1 MTVPTNTSVVEYEGN
16 GVTTAFPVPF
26 KFPAN
31 DDLVVTK
38 VYNDVANVL
47 VLGTDYT
54 VVGAGAQSGGAVIAT
69 SAPENGATINITRE
83 LDTVQE
89 TDLRNQGRYFA
100 ETHESVFDYLTMLI
114 QQGFAVLARTLK
126 RPVGKDYFDA
136 ENRRISRVDD
146 PVEDGD
152 AANKVWTQQY
162 VGSLISSG
170 TGPINLASNV
180 TYFSPEL
187 VPHVLQDLSGGSS
200 SDGAALVSR
209 ATVALD
215 SVYNLQGAR
224 KISNQLMRVAGY
236 YPGGSVS
243 GNSSATGGGLFRW
256 DADRPKSQHNGGTI
270 ISPTVPWNGLQST
283 VGAYLSGSG
292 ETTPGGNGC
301 WVRVA
306 DDVKLVDF
314 GGVISESLDS
324 SAAFSAALK
333 YCLATNKE
341 LYLPEG
347 VVRVNSS
354 AVINGATTLFSS
366 VKIRGTFKTS
376 GVAAGYVVS
385 RVGSLIYTNGNS
397 ALDISFNDFRNEN
410 FDIRGVAFVDTSFYP
425 AGTPV
430 NPNPAI
436 VIRKGNPDASSNRYI
451 TGNVLEDVAFVSYQ
465 DAVKTIGV
473 ATGLPTYN
481 YVGPTSL
488 NRVYFYKCGTAMH
501 LQDCTYSHLFLNEC
515 LLFDLSSQS
524 IFLTKTV
531 SGTGGNVD
539 VTFSNCVFESIWG
552 IMNTANGLT
561 SSTKRNTAVFN
572 SCGREFCGLYGPTG
586 GGGNFAGSPLGY
598 IGHTDVMINGNWER
612 GQAFGETALPA
623 IDSGAVIFASRY
635 VDVLMNGGQVGSP
648 EYVNVVDVS
657 GTIPASGSLTKT
669 FNVSGSFVLN
679 ADVAYD
685 DGFGGHQNVVAY
697 GNPTG
702 SKARDVTGTI
712 ISAGLSATYGDGPS
726 GAAFTV
732 TFNNGT
738 ASPINVK
745 IRVTNKAGLI
755 VTVS

>member
-1 MTVPTNTSVVEYEGN
+1 MTTYATGNPLGSKGPRDLCDNAENFDAAMNDRVNTTWN
-16 GVTTAFPVPF
+16 DRFGVTRPTLKGYEEQFNSFLAGSGFENPPLIYVDGSPLTVDRATQIIDRGGNLYSVKLPSSFPVVLSGNWPE
-26 KFPAN
+26 
-31 DDLVVTK
+31 DEGLLVVRGDQSLRQEITSISPSEGSSIIGNSTVSVSSVADIKNQTK
-38 VYNDVANVL
+38 RADLKLSLSSYHP
-47 VLGTDYT
+47 LGK
-54 VVGAGAQSGGAVIAT
+54 SGG
-69 SAPENGATINITRE
+69 
-83 LDTVQE
+83 
-89 TDLRNQGRYFA
+89 
-100 ETHESVFDYLTMLI
+100 
-114 QQGFAVLARTLK
+114 
-126 RPVGKDYFDA
+126 
-136 ENRRISRVDD
+136 
-146 PVEDGD
+146 
-152 AANKVWTQQY
+152 
-162 VGSLISSG
+162 G
-170 TGPINLASNV
+170 TFIW
-180 TYFSPEL
+180 SP
-187 VPHVLQDLSGGSS
+187 S
-200 SDGAALVSR
+200 
-209 ATVALD
+209 T
-215 SVYNLQGAR
+215 
-224 KISNQLMRVAGY
+224 
-236 YPGGSVS
+236 
-243 GNSSATGGGLFRW
+243 
-256 DADRPKSQHNGGTI
+256 PKSNHDGGTI
-270 ISPTVPWNGLQST
+270 FSPTVPWDGSQST
-283 VGAYLSGSG
+283 LSDYLDGEGETDPSGSG
-292 ETTPGGNGC
+292 C
-301 WVRVA
+301 WLRIF
-306 DDVKLVDF
+306 DEVKLEYF
-314 GGVISESLDS
+314 GGLISETIDS
-324 SAAFSAALK
+324 SASFLAAIK
-333 YCLATNKE
+333 YCLSNNKE
-341 LYLPEG
+341 LNLPDG
-347 VVRVNSS
+347 AVRLNSP
-354 AVINGATTLFSS
+354 AVINGSTTLFSS

-376 GVAAGYVVS
+376 GVSAGYVVN
-385 RVGSLIYTNGNS
+385 RVGSLIYTDGNS

-425 AGTPV
+425 PGTPAS
-430 NPNPAI
+430 PNPAI
-436 VIRKGNPDASSNRYI
+436 IIRKGNPDGSSNRYI

-465 DAVKTIGV
+465 DPIKTIGV
-473 ATGLPTYN
+473 AAGLPAYN

-488 NRVYFYKCGTAMH
+488 NRVYFYRCGTVMH
-501 LQDCTYSHLFLNEC
+501 LQDCTYNHLFMNEC
-515 LLFDLSSQS
+515 LLFDISSQA
-524 IFLTKTV
+524 IFLSKTD

-572 SCGREFCGLYGPTG
+572 SCNREFCGLYGPTG

>member
-1 MTVPTNTSVVEYEGN
+1 MTTYATGNPLGSKDPRDLYDNAENFDAAMNDRVNTTWN
-16 GVTTAFPVPF
+16 DRFGVTRPTLKGYEEQFNYFLAGSGFENPPLIYVDGSPLTVDRATQIIDRGGNLYSVKLPSSFPVVLSG
-26 KFPAN
+26 N
-31 DDLVVTK
+31 WSEDEGLLVVRGDQSLRREITSTSPSEGSSIIGNSTVSVSSVADIKNQTK
-38 VYNDVANVL
+38 RADLKLSLSSYHP
-47 VLGTDYT
+47 LGT
-54 VVGAGAQSGGAVIAT
+54 SGG
-69 SAPENGATINITRE
+69 
-83 LDTVQE
+83 
-89 TDLRNQGRYFA
+89 
-100 ETHESVFDYLTMLI
+100 
-114 QQGFAVLARTLK
+114 
-126 RPVGKDYFDA
+126 
-136 ENRRISRVDD
+136 
-146 PVEDGD
+146 
-152 AANKVWTQQY
+152 
-162 VGSLISSG
+162 G
-170 TGPINLASNV
+170 TFIW
-180 TYFSPEL
+180 SP
-187 VPHVLQDLSGGSS
+187 S
-200 SDGAALVSR
+200 
-209 ATVALD
+209 T
-215 SVYNLQGAR
+215 
-224 KISNQLMRVAGY
+224 
-236 YPGGSVS
+236 
-243 GNSSATGGGLFRW
+243 
-256 DADRPKSQHNGGTI
+256 PKSNHDGGTI
-270 ISPTVPWNGLQST
+270 FSPTVPWDGSQST
-283 VGAYLSGSG
+283 LSDYLDGEGETDPSGSG
-292 ETTPGGNGC
+292 C
-301 WVRVA
+301 WLRIF
-306 DDVKLVDF
+306 DEVKLEYF
-314 GGVISESLDS
+314 GGLISETIDS
-324 SAAFSAALK
+324 SASFLAAIK
-333 YCLATNKE
+333 YCLSNNKE
-341 LYLPEG
+341 LNLPDG
-347 VVRVNSS
+347 VVRLNSP
-354 AVINGATTLFSS
+354 AVINGSTTLFSS

-473 ATGLPTYN
+473 ATGSPSYN
-481 YVGPTSL
+481 YVGSTSL
-488 NRVYFYKCGTAMH
+488 NRVYVYKCGTAMH
-501 LQDCTYSHLFLNEC
+501 LQDCTYNNLFLNEC
-515 LLFDLSSQS
+515 VLFDLSSQA

-531 SGTGGNVD
+531 GGTGGNVD
-539 VTFSNCVFESIWG
+539 VTFGNCLFESIWG

-572 SCGREFCGLYGPTG
+572 SCNREFCGFFGPTG

-598 IGHTDVMINGNWER
+598 VGHTDVMINGNWER
-612 GQAFGETALPA
+612 GQEFGETALPA

-648 EYVNVVDVS
+648 EYVNVVDFS

-712 ISAGLSATYGDGPS
+712 ISAGLTATYGDGPS

-745 IRVTNKAGLI
+745 IRVTNKAGAI